1 VGLRGADDR
10 LRSKRHLVGGC
21 LLFAFAVSGC
31 GGTTTMNTPS
41 VAVQRVVA
49 ERFAAAVFHGD
60 TAGARALLVAPDEA
74 ALVFLVQRA
83 AAPWRRQ
90 HATVRA
96 AARRIGERWTFSYAG
111 RRTHPDGRFET
122 ESGDLVVDVAL
133 SADGAGVRFLGFRN
147 VRIRFS
153 THHDSQLL
161 PSNR

>member
-1 VGLRGADDR
+1 LRGVDDR
-10 LRSKRHLVGGC
+10 LGSKRRLVGGG

-31 GGTTTMNTPS
+31 GGTASKNTPS
-41 VAVQRVVA
+41 VALQRVVA
-49 ERFAAAVFHGD
+49 ERFAAAVFRGD
-60 TAGARALLVAPDEA
+60 VAGARALLVAPDEA

-90 HATVRA
+90 HASVRA
-96 AARRIGERWTFSYAG
+96 AARRTGERWTFSYAG
-111 RRTHPDGRFET
+111 RRTYPDGRFET
-122 ESGDLVVDVAL
+122 ESGDLVVDIAR
-133 SADGAGVRFLGFRN
+133 SADSAGIRFLGFRN